1 MDKGEFLVMANQQTL
16 NISVAFNG
24 ACRCQCSIS
33 RSKAIN
39 QINSVDFESL
49 PRKKDKIITCL
60 LYTSPSPRD

>member
-49 PRKKDKIITCL
+49 PRKKDKMITMQK
-60 LYTSPSPRD
+60 TVEA

>member
-33 RSKAIN
+33 RSNAIN
-39 QINSVDFESL
+39 HINSGDFESF
-49 PRKKDKIITCL
+49 PRKENKIITMQK
-60 LYTSPSPRD
+60 TVEA

>member
-33 RSKAIN
+33 RSNAVN
-39 QINSVDFESL
+39 HINSVDFEPL
-49 PRKKDKIITCL
+49 PRKENKIITMQKTL
-60 LYTSPSPRD
+60 EA

>member
-24 ACRCQCSIS
+24 ACRCQCSIL

-39 QINSVDFESL
+39 HINSVDFESL
-49 PRKKDKIITCL
+49 PREENKIITKQK
-60 LYTSPSPRD
+60 TVEA